1 MSTPLRIGV
10 LIISKVRLIDLSC
23 IDMFSLIDKTY
34 LTEGNF
40 PAPLRALGRT
50 VEIHYIGATGKGTLT
65 TTTASLAL
73 SLTDAYTDDTVA
85 AGKLDILL
93 IPGCFPDITPDEE
106 GLELVRRHARSGTTI
121 LSVCSGCYVLGWSG
135 VCEGRMVTGPRILI
149 PALRRKFPGARW
161 DDGQR
166 MVRDGNIW
174 SCGSITNGYYLVA
187 EYMRQTGIP
196 EPLIEAM
203 YFVADAASRELEYKG
218 TLAGKVV
225 WLSWQIVKA
234 VPIAIWRRASG
245 LSRAS

>member
-1 MSTPLRIGV
+1 MDSQIPTLRKTNKPASNTTNHLKMSTPLRIGV
-10 LIISKVRLIDLSC
+10 LIISKVQLIDLSC

-149 PALRRKFPGARW
+149 PALRRRFPRAWW

-174 SCGSITNGYYLVA
+174 SCGERSPVLF
-187 EYMRQTGIP
+187 
-196 EPLIEAM
+196 L
-203 YFVADAASRELEYKG
+203 
-218 TLAGKVV
+218 TLSCPSDMAGC
-225 WLSWQIVKA
+225 A
-234 VPIAIWRRASG
+234 IA
-245 LSRAS
+245 